1 MNASKHIARV
11 AQMAFTLGLAI
22 LTASTGSAQI
32 PGSPIPSIPP
42 VPQLPTALQ
51 QYLGLS
57 DAQASQINA
66 LNQQLAQ
73 LLGTK
78 AQRQIQ
84 LQVELAQELRRSS
97 LDPMAIG
104 ARYVEIEQIRRDIE
118 VERARTAASIQTTL
132 TEAQKGKLTALQA
145 VIRDYPMACQAITQN
160 LLPTVAGGAIN
171 PNVNLPLP
179 AGVIESFASF
189 VLGPGGGC
197 PVVASASRVGLF
209 SPTPEP
215 PMVP

>member
-1 MNASKHIARV
+1 MNASKNIGSF

-32 PGSPIPSIPP
+32 PGSPNPSIPG
-42 VPQLPTALQ
+42 VSQLPTALQ

-57 DAQASQINA
+57 DAQVSQINA
-66 LNQQLAQ
+66 LNQQLTQ
-73 LLGTK
+73 LLETK

-84 LQVELAQELRRSS
+84 LQMELAQEMRRPS

-104 ARYVEIEQIRRDIE
+104 ARYAEIEQIRRDIE
-118 VERARTAASIQTTL
+118 AERARTAASIQITL
-132 TEAQKGKLTALQA
+132 TEAQKVKLTTLQA

-160 LLPTVAGGAIN
+160 LLPPVAGAVFN
-171 PNVNLPLP
+171 PNVNPPLP
-179 AGVIESFASF
+179 AGVTGSFASF
-189 VLGPGGGC
+189 VLGPGIGC
-197 PVVASASRVGLF
+197 PVVASGNRIGRF
-209 SPTPEP
+209 SPTPDP